1 MFSSEYSH
9 GATKGSASAT
19 LEGFELSRFSG
30 TEGPEIANQLSTAIQ
45 ITLGRMNSIQFLTTP
60 LNSLLAQIPKP
71 KNENARFKS
80 YEMEEKVLARWN
92 QAYWTV
98 RGFFHSGSPAAEQIK
113 ACEKPQ
119 ICRNCGEFSTSIM

>member
-1 MFSSEYSH
+1 MFSYDNSTSSH
-9 GATKGSASAT
+9 GATKGVASAT

-80 YEMEEKVLARWN
+80 YEMEEKILAR
-92 QAYWTV
+92 
-98 RGFFHSGSPAAEQIK
+98 
-113 ACEKPQ
+113 
-119 ICRNCGEFSTSIM
+119 